1 METNH
6 GPSGDAVNTFVD
18 QATRFHFHQL
28 VEAVLAARG
37 ESSTDSRPDWLRLRP
52 SDWLSFPASDVRRVN
67 RLPGNGIEIETTFFG
82 FYGVDAP
89 LPQYFLED
97 VTHQDDAGQRIQA
110 FLDVFNN
117 QAFWL
122 LHQGW
127 RKFELLQQIGDQNLL
142 QRTSSALL
150 GNYHRRHRL
159 SSGLPGA
166 LAAQCRSAAGVESV
180 LQSALSLPEL
190 DIDTQVLTQVRVD
203 QEMSLD
209 GSQALGRDT
218 LLGQTMSVMGRHVRV
233 QTGEVDAQ
241 QGAALNPGGE
251 LGQRLNDLLGQ
262 YLPAGV
268 GYDVHIRLPASERVP
283 MQLGASPVRLG
294 QALILG
300 EAVSNECTLVF
311 TSQQYQQ
318 ASAEPADALS
328 RVA

>member
-1 METNH
+1 MEPNH
-6 GPSGDAVNTFVD
+6 GPTGNAVNTLVE

-37 ESSTDSRPDWLRLRP
+37 ESAAVARPDWLRLRP
-52 SDWLSFPASDVRRVN
+52 SDWLSFPASDVRRVS
-67 RLPGNGIEIETTFFG
+67 RLPGNGVEIETTFFG

-117 QAFWL
+117 QAYWL

-127 RKFELLQQIGDQNLL
+127 RKFELLQQVGDQNLL

-150 GNYHRRHRL
+150 GGYHRRHQL

-166 LAAQCRSAAGVESV
+166 LAAKCRSAAGVESV
-180 LQSALSLPEL
+180 LQAALSLPEL

-203 QEMSLD
+203 QVMSLD

-233 QTGEVDAQ
+233 QTGEVNAE

-251 LGQRLNDLLGQ
+251 LGQRLNDLLDQ
-262 YLPAGV
+262 YLPSGV
-268 GYDVHIRLPASERVP
+268 GYDVHIRLPASERLP
-283 MQLGASPVRLG
+283 MQLGTSTVRLG
-294 QALILG
+294 QALVMG
-300 EAVSNECTLVF
+300 EAVSTDCTLVF
-311 TSQQYQQ
+311 TSQQYKQ
-318 ASAEPADALS
+318 ASVEPSNPLS
-328 RVA
+328 KVA